1 MNLKGAVFD
10 FDGTLFDSMYIWD
23 TAGETYL
30 RSLGKTPEPSMQEE
44 IKSMSLQQSACYF
57 KEEYALD
64 LTVEEIIQGIN
75 RTIERFYLSEVQPK
89 AGVLDFLKALAEAG
103 ICMCIA
109 TATDRYQIL
118 AALQRC
124 GMDGLFSAILTCS
137 EVGHGKDEP
146 TIYRKAMESLG
157 TDRSNTIILEDAYHA
172 ALTAKQDGF
181 LTAGVFDPS
190 ENRQEAL
197 REICDC
203 YLSDFAHTEPFWK
216 LASAL

>member
-30 RSLGKTPEPSMQEE
+30 RSLGKTPKPSLREAV
-44 IKSMSLQQSACYF
+44 KTMSLRQSACYLQ
-57 KEEYALD
+57 EEYAID
-64 LTVEEIIQGIN
+64 RSVEEIIQGIN
-75 RTIERFYLSEVQPK
+75 QTIEHFYLYEVRPK
-89 AGVLDFLKALAEAG
+89 AGVSDFLKALEQAG
-103 ICMCIA
+103 VSMCIA
-109 TATDRYQIL
+109 TATDRYQIE

-137 EVGHGKDEP
+137 EVGHGKDKP
-146 TIYRKAMESLG
+146 TIYRKAMAALG
-157 TDRSNTIILEDAYHA
+157 TDRSNTIIFEDAYHA
-172 ALTAKQDGF
+172 ALTAKSDGF
-181 LTAGVFDPS
+181 LTAGIFDPS
-190 ENRQEAL
+190 ENRQAAL

-203 YLSDFAHTEPFWK
+203 YLSDFTHTEPFWK